1 MKKLKMKVFS
11 TIFIILTIFV
21 IFVLGI
27 NQYQNYNMQQK
38 SIHNVL
44 NKLPN
49 SLEDKNPPPK
59 EGYTTF
65 KVIWKNSK

>member
-1 MKKLKMKVFS
+1 MKKLKIKVFS

-59 EGYTTF
+59 MFYL
-65 KVIWKNSK
+65 S